1 MNAMTIAQGIDM
13 EAFHA
18 QQEDALKKMTKGKLI
33 SYVGKLEAELTAYR
47 HQVQTLTTENQNLTT
62 NEELR
67 ETAIQGLKEEIDAL
81 QTSLDGSGI
90 HFLQLAELQKEVDDK
105 KTRLAYVEGKLAIN
119 TNLLKVVCEER
130 DDLKG
135 HGGQWQKM
143 RDILDEAEEKN
154 LIFYRDHE
162 YCFNGDIPASW
173 SDESFEGR
181 QAAASH
187 LEGYHKLLRVI
198 HEADPITGMW

>member
-67 ETAIQGLKEEIDAL
+67 ETAIQGLKEEIQHIVAEKEEVIEGLLKSEIECLKKRAETQESLNDAKAEIEDL
-81 QTSLDGSGI
+81 KNSVECPFCENGSSGI
-90 HFLQLAELQKEVDDK
+90 RHDG
-105 KTRLAYVEGKLAIN
+105 VECKDCAQTI
-119 TNLLKVVCEER
+119 K
-130 DDLKG
+130 DL
-135 HGGQWQKM
+135 GQ
-143 RDILDEAEEKN
+143 
-154 LIFYRDHE
+154 
-162 YCFNGDIPASW
+162 
-173 SDESFEGR
+173 
-181 QAAASH
+181 SH
-187 LEGYHKLLRVI
+187 LEGFHKLLKVI

>member
-1 MNAMTIAQGIDM
+1 MNVMNIAQGIDI
-13 EAFHA
+13 EALHA
-18 QQEDALKKMTKGKLI
+18 QQEETLKKMTKGKLI
-33 SYVGKLEAELTAYR
+33 SYVGKMEAELTAYR
-47 HQVQTLTTENQNLTT
+47 NQ
-62 NEELR
+62 
-67 ETAIQGLKEEIDAL
+67 I
-81 QTSLDGSGI
+81 
-90 HFLQLAELQKEVDDK
+90 AELQKANDDK

-119 TNLLKVVCEER
+119 AELLKDVKQER

-135 HGGQWQKM
+135 QVAKM

-173 SDESFEGR
+173 SDESFEGL
-181 QAAASH
+181 QASARH
-187 LEGYHKLLRVI
+187 LEGFHKLLKVI